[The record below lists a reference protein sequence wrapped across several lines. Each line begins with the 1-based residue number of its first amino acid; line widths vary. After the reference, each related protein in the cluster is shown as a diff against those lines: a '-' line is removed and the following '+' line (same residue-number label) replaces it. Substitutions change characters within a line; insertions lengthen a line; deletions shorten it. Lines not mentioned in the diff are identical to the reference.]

1 MKKLLKNEMKIMEF
15 LTIKDPLDI
24 LYIYPYRYDKNE
36 LIKFSKWMLDDRVFF
51 SGKLLNKPTIS
62 FFKRRSMARF
72 NVEYDNNIINCTIFN
87 RQWIAKLE
95 PGTTINITGK
105 YQGNSKVSVINYNTN
120 DPQSEI
126 GMFAVYSLGQS
137 ITINSYRKFVKKVF
151 LANYENIV
159 DEIPVSIREKY
170 KLLPKV
176 VALKY
181 IHFPKNDNEVKLA
194 IRTLKYHEFLNFH
207 LSKLLLKQINYE
219 NKTKVKKKFD
229 YDKVYQVANSLKFNL
244 TSDQF
249 SSSREILDDLN
260 SPYIMN
266 RLLQGDVGSG
276 KTLVAALA
284 MYASVLAAN
293 QAAFMVPTEILAIQQ
308 EAYFKALFKPFNIK
322 VVCLY
327 SALKPYKKQYV
338 LDSIKDGSAD
348 IIIGTHSLFQDNTK
362 FNNLGLVVIDE
373 QHRFGVLQRESLFE
387 KGINADQ
394 LLMSATPIPRTMA
407 SILFSDMDISTIK
420 QLPKARKPIISQVI
434 KENSMQKIIDE
445 ILLHIENDN
454 QVYVVCG
461 AISPSENSNLANVET
476 IYQALKQEINQKRK
490 LDLKIG
496 FIHGQLES
504 FEKENIMEAFKA
516 RKYDILVSTTV
527 IEVGINVSSAN
538 VMVIY
543 DADSFGLSQLHQLR
557 GRIGRGNKQGY
568 CYFLTDAK
576 SEEGIEK
583 LEFLASTNDGFKI
596 SEYDLK
602 LRGPGD
608 VLGIRQSGIAN
619 FVLGDLN
626 RDQVMLQYALKDA
639 KAILDN
645 QNISE
650 NRAII
655 ESVKKKV
662 ESKG

>member
-1 MKKLLKNEMKIMEF
+1 MEF

-72 NVEYDNNIINCTIFN
+72 NVEYNNNIINCTIFN

-159 DEIPVSIREKY
+159 DEIPISIREKY

-445 ILLHIENDN
+445 ILQHIENDN

-461 AISPSENSNLANVET
+461 AISPSENSDLANVET

-496 FIHGQLES
+496 YIHGQLES

-557 GRIGRGNKQGY
+557 GRIGRGDKQGY

-576 SEEGIEK
+576 SEEGIKK
-583 LEFLASTNDGFKI
+583 LDFLASTNDGFKI

-645 QNISE
+645 QKISE